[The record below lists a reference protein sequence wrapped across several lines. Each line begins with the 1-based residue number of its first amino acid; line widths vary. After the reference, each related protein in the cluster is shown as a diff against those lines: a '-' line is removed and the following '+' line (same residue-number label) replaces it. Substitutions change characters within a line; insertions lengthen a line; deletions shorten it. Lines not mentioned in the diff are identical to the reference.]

1 MSDATLR
8 ASGALAGGEAAGEE
22 ADDTIFADYVGSGP
36 DGSASIHLLVEG
48 AHCGGCVRRIERA
61 LNTENDV
68 LDARMNLSTRRLV
81 IHWRG
86 QAERAGALAATVARL
101 GFTVVPFDP
110 DAAIDSH
117 ERRGRELLRAMAVAG
132 FAAAN
137 VMLLSVAV
145 WSGHAQDMDPVT
157 RDLFHWISALI
168 ALPAIAYAGRPF
180 FRSAVAALAG
190 RSINMDVP
198 ISLAILLASAMSLVQ
213 TLNGAHHAYFD
224 SAVTLLFFLL
234 VGRYLDHRAKGH
246 VRRAAERL
254 LALSREPATV
264 IGQDGRHH
272 SLAASRVRPG
282 MALFV
287 AAGQRVPAD
296 GTIAEGRSALDNSL
310 LTGETVP
317 VEAGPGT
324 AVLAGALNCGGP
336 LTLTATATGDNTVL
350 ADIVRLVEAA
360 EQRRSRYV
368 ALADR
373 LAAIY
378 APAVHG
384 LAAGTFLGWL
394 VLGGAAWQDALLAAI
409 AVLIV
414 TCPCALALAVPAVQV
429 VASGR
434 LMKAGTLLKSPTAL
448 ERLAEV
454 DTVVFD
460 KTGTLTRGRPE
471 LTGAETVAPADLRL
485 AASLAAASRHPLA
498 RALTR
503 AMPDVAPASGVA
515 EQPGMGLAWTAP
527 GGEVRLGSRAWCGIA
542 TLDSDAAMELW
553 LRRADGSTLRLTFH
567 DRPREDAAAVVA
579 DLQRRGLAVEM
590 LSGDRVEAARAV
602 ADELGIATWRA
613 CQSPA
618 DKSARLTELAA
629 AGRRVLMV
637 GDGLNDAPA
646 LAGAHVSLSPT
657 SAADISQNTA
667 DAVFQGALLAPVV
680 DSLLVARQA
689 RRLVRQNFALSL
701 AYNAI
706 TVPLAVAGVVTP
718 LIAAVAMSSSSL
730 VVVGNALRLTI
741 LRRSS

>member
-1 MSDATLR
+1 MSETALHP
-8 ASGALAGGEAAGEE
+8 GAAPPRKDDSDEAAS
-22 ADDTIFADYVGSGP
+22 FADYAGAGP

-48 AHCGGCVRRIERA
+48 AHCGGCVRRIEKA
-61 LNTENDV
+61 LYGEADV
-68 LDARMNLSTRRLV
+68 IDARMNLSTRRLV
-81 IHWRG
+81 VHWRG
-86 QAERAGALAATVARL
+86 DAARASALARTVSRL

-110 DAAIDSH
+110 DAAIEGH
-117 ERRGRELLRAMAVAG
+117 ERHGRELLRSLAVAG

-145 WSGHAQDMDPVT
+145 WSGEVQDMDPVT
-157 RDLFHWISALI
+157 RDLFHWISSLI

-180 FRSAVAALAG
+180 FRSAVAALSG

-198 ISLAILLASAMSLVQ
+198 ISLAILLAAGMSLVQ
-213 TLNGAHHAYFD
+213 TINGAPHAYFD
-224 SAVTLLFFLL
+224 SSVTLLFFLL
-234 VGRYLDHRAKGH
+234 VGRYLDHRAKGQ

-264 IGQDGRHH
+264 IGQDGRHYT
-272 SLAASRVRPG
+272 LAASRVRPG

-296 GTIAEGRSALDNSL
+296 GTIADGRSALDTSL

-317 VEAGPGT
+317 VDAGPGT
-324 AVLAGALNCGGP
+324 PVLAGALNCGGP
-336 LTLTATATGDNTVL
+336 LTITATATGDNTVL

-373 LAAIY
+373 LAGIY

-394 VLGGAAWQDALLAAI
+394 ILGGAAWQDALLAAI

-434 LMKAGTLLKSPTAL
+434 LMKVGVLLKSPTAL

-460 KTGTLTRGRPE
+460 KTGTLTEGRPE
-471 LTGAETVAPADLRL
+471 LIGAETIAAADLAL
-485 AASLAAASRHPLA
+485 AASLAATSRHPLA
-498 RALTR
+498 RAVAR
-503 AMPDVAPASGVA
+503 ALPDVLPASGVE
-515 EQPGMGLAWTAP
+515 EQAGLGLAWQ
-527 GGEVRLGSRAWCGIA
+527 GDNGEVRLGSRRWCA
-542 TLDSDAAMELW
+542 MTAQDNDDAMELW
-553 LRRADGSTLRLTFH
+553 LRRADASTLRLTFA
-567 DRPREDAAAVVA
+567 DRPRADAAEVVA
-579 DLQRRGLAVEM
+579 ALQRRGLAVEM
-590 LSGDRVEAARAV
+590 LSGDRVEAARSV
-602 ADELGIATWRA
+602 AGELGIATWRA
-613 CQSPA
+613 TQSPG
-618 DKSARLTELAA
+618 DKVARLAELAA
-629 AGRRVLMV
+629 QGHRVLMV

-657 SAADISQNTA
+657 SAADISQNAA
-667 DAVFQGALLAPVV
+667 DAVFQGALLAPVLE
-680 DSLLVARQA
+680 SLSVARHA

-701 AYNAI
+701 AYNTI
-706 TVPLAVAGVVTP
+706 TVPLAVAGLVTP

-730 VVVGNALRLTI
+730 VVVGNALRLS
-741 LRRSS
+741 LLGRRP

>member
-1 MSDATLR
+1 MSDT
-8 ASGALAGGEAAGEE
+8 ALQAPGGLADAAAQSSDSGEAV
-22 ADDTIFADYVGSGP
+22 FADYVGTGP

-48 AHCGGCVRRIERA
+48 AHCGGCVRRIEKA
-61 LNTENDV
+61 LNAEDDV

-81 IHWRG
+81 VHWRG
-86 QAERAGALAATVARL
+86 EPARAGALAATVARL

-117 ERRGRELLRAMAVAG
+117 ERHGRDLLRAMAVAG

-145 WSGHAQDMDPVT
+145 WSGDVQDMDPVT

-198 ISLAILLASAMSLVQ
+198 ISLAILLAAGMSLVQ
-213 TLNGAHHAYFD
+213 TVNGAPHAYFD

-234 VGRYLDHRAKGH
+234 VGRFLDHRAKGH

-264 IGQDGRHH
+264 IGEDGRHH
-272 SLAASRVRPG
+272 NLAASRVRPG
-282 MALFV
+282 MRLFV

-310 LTGETVP
+310 LTGETLP

-434 LMKAGTLLKSPTAL
+434 LMKAGVLLKSATAL

-471 LTGAETVAPADLRL
+471 LTGAETIAPDDLVL
-485 AASLAAASRHPLA
+485 AAGIAAASRHPLA
-498 RALTR
+498 RALAR
-503 AMPDVAPASGVA
+503 ALPDVTPASGVT
-515 EQPGMGLAWTAP
+515 EQPGMGLSWTSP
-527 GGEVRLGSRAWCGIA
+527 EGEVRLGSRTWCGIT
-542 TLDSDAAMELW
+542 TLDSDDAMELW
-553 LRRADGSTLRLTFH
+553 LRRADGSALRFTFR
-567 DRPREDAAAVVA
+567 DRPREDAAAIVA
-579 DLQRRGLAVEM
+579 ALLHRGLAVEM

-602 ADELGIATWRA
+602 AGELGIQNWRA
-613 CQSPA
+613 GQSPS
-618 DKSARLTELAA
+618 DKAARLAELAA
-629 AGRRVLMV
+629 KGHRVLMV

-657 SAADISQNTA
+657 SAADISQNAA

-706 TVPLAVAGVVTP
+706 TVPLAVAGLVTP
-718 LIAAVAMSSSSL
+718 LIAAIAMSSSSL
-730 VVVGNALRLTI
+730 VVVGNALRLAL
-741 LRRSS
+741 LRRTS